1 MKHKISKDI
10 LLGMAVG
17 DALGVPVEFRNR
29 AELDRDPVTGMRGYG
44 THNLPPGT
52 WSDDSSLAFCLA
64 ESLCRGYNLD
74 DIARRFVRWFYD
86 CYWTPHGRVF
96 DIGIGT
102 RRAIGKLKAGAPPAR
117 AGGAEETDNGNG
129 SLMRILPLLLHIR
142 HMPLA
147 SSVPIISEVSGLT
160 HRHPRS
166 VLGCVILLEFA
177 KLLCDYPKEEAL
189 RLLQVNMGSLL
200 RANRGNLLKRDQV
213 NRPQKDMDSLLDFPE
228 LDTESKHFGRILPVP
243 GKSPANGHDAPGK
256 GPANGHDAPGTDPGN
271 GHDAPA
277 DIRKIPRNKIRSTGY
292 VVHTLEAAI
301 WCIAKSTNYRDAVLM
316 AVNLGDDTDTTAA
329 VTGGLA
335 GLAYGHDSIPQ
346 EWVIA
351 LARKDDILELAERLD
366 DCSIRREQK
375 ERCQAR

>member
-29 AELDRDPVTGMRGYG
+29 SELDSDPVTGMQGYG

-64 ESLCRGYNLD
+64 ESLCRGYDLD
-74 DIARRFVRWFYD
+74 DIGRRFVRWFYD

-102 RRAIGKLKAGAPPAR
+102 RRAIGKLKVGASPSR

-129 SLMRILPLLLHIR
+129 SLMRILPLLVYIR

-147 SSVPIISEVSGLT
+147 TSVPIISEVSSLT

-166 VLGCVILLEFA
+166 ILACVILLEFA
-177 KLLCDYPKEEAL
+177 RLLCTHPKEEAL
-189 RLLQVNMGSLL
+189 RLLQVNMG
-200 RANRGNLLKRDQV
+200 NLLQA
-213 NRPQKDMDSLLDFPE
+213 NTEPRPQDFPE
-228 LDTESKHFGRILPVP
+228 LAAEWQHFGRILPV
-243 GKSPANGHDAPGK
+243 HGK
-256 GPANGHDAPGTDPGN
+256 GPRNGHNAPEEGPRNTHGAPEDDLRNTHG
-271 GHDAPA
+271 APA

-292 VVHTLEAAI
+292 VVHTLEAAL

-335 GLAYGHDSIPQ
+335 GLAYGHDNIPQ

-351 LARKDDILELAERLD
+351 LARKDDIMELAERLD
-366 DCSIRREQK
+366 DCSIRRKTK
-375 ERCQAR
+375 ECCPAG

>member
-1 MKHKISKDI
+1 MKQKNSKDI

-29 AELDRDPVTGMRGYG
+29 AELDHDPVTGMRGYG

-147 SSVPIISEVSGLT
+147 ASVPIVSEVSSLT

-166 VLGCVILLEFA
+166 VLACVILLEFA
-177 KLLCDYPKEEAL
+177 RLLCDHPKEEAM
-189 RLLQVNMGSLL
+189 RMLQVNMGSLL
-200 RANRGNLLKRDQV
+200 Q
-213 NRPQKDMDSLLDFPE
+213 DFPE
-228 LDTESKHFGRILPVP
+228 LAAERKHFGRILPTLGKDP
-243 GKSPANGHDAPGK
+243 GGHTAAAD
-256 GPANGHDAPGTDPGN
+256 GPANGHDAPN
-271 GHDAPA
+271 A
-277 DIRKIPRNKIRSTGY
+277 IRKIPRNKIRSTGY

-301 WCIAKSTNYRDAVLM
+301 WCIANSTNYRDAVLM

-366 DCSIRREQK
+366 
-375 ERCQAR
+375 ERMAKRLDERQDKLLAGPQGERLDGRQDERLVNR